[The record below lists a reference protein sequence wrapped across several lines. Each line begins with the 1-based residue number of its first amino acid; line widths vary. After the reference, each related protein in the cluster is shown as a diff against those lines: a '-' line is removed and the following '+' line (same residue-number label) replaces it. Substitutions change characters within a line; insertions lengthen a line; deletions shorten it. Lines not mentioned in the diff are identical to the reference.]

1 MITDIHL
8 QQFRSYKDDS
18 FEFSKGV
25 NIIVGPNASGK
36 TNLLE
41 AILVVA
47 RGASYRA
54 KDSELIEFGK
64 TWARAEAHT
73 LTNDIRAVQLT
84 HEADHTQKQYKIN
97 GQTFQRMNLTKS
109 LPVIVFEPNHLQ
121 LLSGS
126 PELRRQFLD
135 DLLEQTTPSF
145 SSARRQYKRAL
156 AQRNTLLKRGYR
168 LGHAQIF
175 AWDVRLSGLGEQ
187 IAQARIGLIGDMN
200 KKVESLYRKLSKTKS
215 SIRLNYRTSFSGDSY
230 ASGLLHKL
238 EVHQAEDFERG
249 FTAYGP
255 HREDLEVF
263 LDNHLAQEIASRGE
277 ARTLLL
283 VLKILEA
290 EIIEQAREVRPILL
304 LDDVFSELDGAR
316 RQALTK
322 FLQPYQTFITTTDA
336 DVVLQ
341 HFTESANIIPVQEFK
356 G

>member
-1 MITDIHL
+1 
-8 QQFRSYKDDS
+8 
-18 FEFSKGV
+18 
-25 NIIVGPNASGK
+25 
-36 TNLLE
+36 
-41 AILVVA
+41 
-47 RGASYRA
+47 
-54 KDSELIEFGK
+54 
-64 TWARAEAHT
+64 
-73 LTNDIRAVQLT
+73 
-84 HEADHTQKQYKIN
+84 
-97 GQTFQRMNLTKS
+97 
-109 LPVIVFEPNHLQ
+109 
-121 LLSGS
+121 
-126 PELRRQFLD
+126 
-135 DLLEQTTPSF
+135 
-145 SSARRQYKRAL
+145 
-156 AQRNTLLKRGYR
+156 
-168 LGHAQIF
+168 
-175 AWDVRLSGLGEQ
+175 VRLSGLGEQ